1 MINELLS
8 WPLLRLW
15 NVYGGESDFID
26 LRWFWYAAECFKKV
40 GDDVYLPIGN
50 FCGGYQY
57 GKIPIELINEF
68 GISEIWVQLCGYFLM
83 IFYSYMMSGAL
94 LPVFRGMR
102 YGSTLFFLITT
113 SPPMMLFVQRG
124 QIDLFVTLTVFLSL
138 KIVSEKKGERN
149 SSILLI
155 LFSALLLA
163 LATAI
168 KIYPIIALLAIAIY
182 SKSKKIILTYLFSA
196 FLLLPS
202 IYESLLLIPIKIAM
216 PFGGTNMS
224 FGFLN
229 IMQRI
234 NETVSFS
241 LGWLSLNILSLML
254 HLVLWVVFLI
264 FKKYNDFRFMPLN
277 DFSNKNNILKFRAWT
292 TIFTGCYCLGSNI
305 DFRAIFMI
313 LSIAYLLRI
322 MRNSREKIF
331 IALLMLVNVTL
342 SFASGGLEIFGDL
355 SMAGTVVLLVTL
367 LFSTFRVPKN
377 T

>member
-1 MINELLS
+1 
-8 WPLLRLW
+8 
-15 NVYGGESDFID
+15 
-26 LRWFWYAAECFKKV
+26 
-40 GDDVYLPIGN
+40 
-50 FCGGYQY
+50 
-57 GKIPIELINEF
+57 
-68 GISEIWVQLCGYFLM
+68 
-83 IFYSYMMSGAL
+83 
-94 LPVFRGMR
+94 
-102 YGSTLFFLITT
+102 
-113 SPPMMLFVQRG
+113 MLFVQRG